1 MGKEGADT
9 MRGKRPP
16 LVYEGGVCKAP
27 RGGFGSP
34 AVVCAAAAPTTA
46 AAAAAAAG

>member
-1 MGKEGADT
+1 MGKEGADM

-27 RGGFGSP
+27 LGALGRLQW
-34 AVVCAAAAPTTA
+34 CALLLPQPRLLQ
-46 AAAAAAAG
+46 AAG